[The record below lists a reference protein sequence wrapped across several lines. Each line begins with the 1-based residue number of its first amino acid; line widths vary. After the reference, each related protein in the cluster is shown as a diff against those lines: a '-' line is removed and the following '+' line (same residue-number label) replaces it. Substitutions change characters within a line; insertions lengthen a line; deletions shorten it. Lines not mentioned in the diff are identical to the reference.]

1 MDAISINPTR
11 QMPNM
16 FSTKAIDHLILRH
29 RASMYKKAIYLCRNS
44 DQAEDLVQETL
55 FHGIKYLYQLKDHSK
70 SKLWMLTIL
79 KNQYFKIYSQA
90 KKLERWGK
98 EERDEY
104 MSDENIPEKTFL
116 ENELDQNIRFNVEKL
131 SDRLKVPLK
140 LFYFHHMSYKEI
152 SEKLVIP
159 IGTVMSRIARAKSN
173 LKEKFLEN

>member
-79 KNQYFKIYSQA
+79 KKSVLQNLFTS
-90 KKLERWGK
+90 KKTGTMGK
-98 EERDEY
+98 RG
-104 MSDENIPEKTFL
+104 K
-116 ENELDQNIRFNVEKL
+116 
-131 SDRLKVPLK
+131 
-140 LFYFHHMSYKEI
+140 
-152 SEKLVIP
+152 
-159 IGTVMSRIARAKSN
+159 G
-173 LKEKFLEN
+173 

>member
-1 MDAISINPTR
+1 
-11 QMPNM
+11 
-16 FSTKAIDHLILRH
+16 
-29 RASMYKKAIYLCRNS
+29 
-44 DQAEDLVQETL
+44 
-55 FHGIKYLYQLKDHSK
+55 
-70 SKLWMLTIL
+70 
-79 KNQYFKIYSQA
+79 
-90 KKLERWGK
+90 
-98 EERDEY
+98 